1 MREWL
6 PWVRPPQLRRLQQ
19 GIIDLSPPRVLA
31 LAFALLAL
39 LGMVLLKTPWAT
51 RTSLSWLDALFTAM
65 SAVTVTGLVVVDT
78 GTVFTLFGQS
88 VLLVL
93 IQLGG
98 VGFMSF
104 AVLILQLLG
113 GRIGLHQQIILRE
126 ALNHTSLGS
135 LMQLVKVLLAISLTM
150 EAVGMLILTTQWV
163 PEFGLWEGLYR
174 SLFYAVSAFNNAG
187 FALDGDSLSNY
198 AGNPVINLSITV
210 LFITGGLGF
219 AVLADLYHTRR
230 FRSLSLHTKL
240 MLTGSLIL
248 IPASMLLILLLE
260 WRNPGT
266 LAGMESWGE
275 RLWAAWFQAVTP
287 RSAGFNTLDIE
298 ALHPATVALLTG
310 LMFIGGGSSSTAGGI
325 KLTTFIVLILAT
337 RAVLRQQS
345 EPVVFGRAIG
355 PETVLRALAITVIS
369 LMAVAAA
376 TFLLT
381 ITEAFP
387 FQDILFEVMSGFAT
401 VGLSRGLAP
410 ELSEFGRGVIIV
422 CMFVGRLGPLTL
434 AFILTTRRKSSVQY
448 SHGEVY
454 IG

>member
-1 MREWL
+1 
-6 PWVRPPQLRRLQQ
+6 
-19 GIIDLSPPRVLA
+19 
-31 LAFALLAL
+31 
-39 LGMVLLKTPWAT
+39 
-51 RTSLSWLDALFTAM
+51 TSLSWLDALFTAM

-135 LMQLVKVLLAISLTM
+135 LMQSVEVLLAISLSM

-163 PEFGLWEGLYR
+163 SEFGLWEGLYR

-219 AVLADLYHTRR
+219 AVLADLYQTRR
-230 FRSLSLHTKL
+230 LQLLSLHTKL

-248 IPASMLLILLLE
+248 IPVSMLLILLLE
-260 WRNPGT
+260 WHNPAT
-266 LAGMESWGE
+266 LASMEGWGE
-275 RLWAAWFQAVTP
+275 RLWATWFQAVTP

-369 LMAVAAA
+369 LMAVTAA

-381 ITEAFP
+381 FTVACP
-387 FQDILFEVMSGFAT
+387 SQDMLFEVMSGFAT
-401 VGLSRGLAP
+401 LGLSRGLAP
-410 ELSEFGRGVIIV
+410 ELSGFGNGVIIV

-434 AFILTTRRKSSVQY
+434 AFILTPRRKSRVQY
-448 SHGEVY
+448 SRGEIY

>member
-6 PWVRPPQLRRLQQ
+6 PWVRPPQLRRLHQ

-31 LAFALLAL
+31 LVFALLAL
-39 LGMVLLKTPWAT
+39 VGALLLKTPWAT
-51 RTSLSWLDALFTAM
+51 HLPISWLDVLFTAM

-135 LMQLVKVLLAISLTM
+135 LMQSVEVLLAISLSM

-163 PEFGLWEGLYR
+163 SEFGLWEGLYR

-219 AVLADLYHTRR
+219 AVLADLYQTRR
-230 FRSLSLHTKL
+230 LQLLSLHTKL

-248 IPASMLLILLLE
+248 IPVSMLLILLLE
-260 WRNPGT
+260 WHNPAT
-266 LAGMESWGE
+266 LASMEGWGE
-275 RLWAAWFQAVTP
+275 RLWATWFQAVTP

-345 EPVVFGRAIG
+345 EPVVFGRAVG

-369 LMAVAAA
+369 LMAVTGA

-410 ELSEFGRGVIIV
+410 ELSGF
-422 CMFVGRLGPLTL
+422 
-434 AFILTTRRKSSVQY
+434 
-448 SHGEVY
+448 
-454 IG
+454 

>member
-6 PWVRPPQLRRLQQ
+6 PWVRPPQLRRLHQ

-31 LAFALLAL
+31 LVFALLAL
-39 LGMVLLKTPWAT
+39 VGALLLKTPWAT
-51 RTSLSWLDALFTAM
+51 HLPISWLDVLFTAM

-78 GTVFTLFGQS
+78 GSSFTLFGQS

-98 VGFMSF
+98 LGFMTF

-135 LMQLVKVLLAISLTM
+135 LLELVKVLLVISLCM
-150 EAVGMLILTTQWV
+150 EGVGMLVLATQWI
-163 PEFGLWEGLYR
+163 PEFGFWEGLYR

-187 FALDGDSLSNY
+187 FSLESDSLSAY
-198 AGNPVINLSITV
+198 VGNPVINLTITV

-219 AVLADLYHTRR
+219 AVLADLHQKRH
-230 FRSLSLHTKL
+230 FQQLSLHTKL
-240 MLTGSLIL
+240 MLTGTLIL
-248 IPASMLLILLLE
+248 IPVSMLLILLLE
-260 WRNPGT
+260 WRNPAT
-266 LAGMESWGE
+266 LAGLPDWGE
-275 RLWAAWFQAVTP
+275 RLWAAWFQAATP
-287 RSAGFNTLDIE
+287 RSAGFNTLDIQ

-337 RAVLRQQS
+337 RAVLRQQD
-345 EPVVFGRAIG
+345 EAVVFGRAIG
-355 PETVLRALAITVIS
+355 PETVARALAITVIS
-369 LMAVAAA
+369 LMAVALA

-381 ITEAFP
+381 VTEPFP

-410 ELSEFGRGVIIV
+410 ELSEIGKGVILV

-434 AFILTTRRKSSVQY
+434 AFILTARGKSRVQY
-448 SHGEVY
+448 SRGEIY